1 MQRIYKKSKHGFTL
15 VEMTMVIAV
24 IVILATVLT
33 INIAEYF
40 NTTDRAVN
48 TMNSQVSVMHQANAS
63 QNAILSE
70 YGF

>member
-1 MQRIYKKSKHGFTL
+1 MQKLAKNSKHGFTL

-24 IVILATVLT
+24 IVILATVLF

-40 NTTDRAVN
+40 DTTDRAVD
-48 TMNSQVSVMHQANAS
+48 TMSTQVSAMHQTNAS
-63 QNAILSE
+63 QNGILVE

>member
-1 MQRIYKKSKHGFTL
+1 MHKISKNSKYGFTL
-15 VEMTMVIAV
+15 VEMTMVVAI

-40 NTTDRAVN
+40 DTTDRAVN
-48 TMNSQVSVMHQANAS
+48 TMNSQVTAMHRSNAS
-63 QNAILSE
+63 QNSALAD